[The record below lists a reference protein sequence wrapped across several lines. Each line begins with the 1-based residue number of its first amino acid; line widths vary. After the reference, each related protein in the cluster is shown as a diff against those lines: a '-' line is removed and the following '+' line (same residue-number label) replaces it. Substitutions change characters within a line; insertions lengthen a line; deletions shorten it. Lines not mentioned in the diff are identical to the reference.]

1 MWRILILQQYVYYYL
16 CHSTA
21 HNVQK
26 IAMLIRIVC
35 RLPDCFAVK
44 HELPWSFQQKNHWTT
59 DWWVK
64 SQLGSYGD
72 QLLVRAHIPI
82 TMDQLLRTRVSTSN
96 TPLSL
101 PFQLTINIDYSNYYV
116 LHSFRLRSNLACFV
130 MFTFMSINKRY

>member
-1 MWRILILQQYVYYYL
+1 MLNTYFTTICLLL
-16 CHSTA
+16 FHSTA

-26 IAMLIRIVC
+26 IAKLIRIVC

-44 HELPWSFQQKNHWTT
+44 HELPWSCQQKNHWTT

-64 SQLGSYGD
+64 SELCSYGD

-82 TMDQLLRTRVSTSN
+82 TMDQLLRMRVSTSN
-96 TPLSL
+96 TPLITTLSVDYK
-101 PFQLTINIDYSNYYV
+101 NIDYSNYYV

-130 MFTFMSINKRY
+130 MFTFTSINKQ